1 MTPSTETRNA
11 SSERNRNRPQ
21 SQWQLGSIHRV
32 DRYHDPRKW
41 QERSRRHQPYRT
53 IELLV
58 ANDGRTACPVKA
70 VSHRRWGPKASLDRA
85 CRPAILGHRVPT
97 AGRRT
102 SRTAVAENAENP
114 SLNSTVDCLKIVDTF
129 RFLSFVRFVS
139 R

>member
-11 SSERNRNRPQ
+11 SSERNPDRPQ

-32 DRYHDPRKW
+32 DRYHDPRKIRQW

-53 IELLV
+53 VELLV

-70 VSHRRWGPKASLDRA
+70 VSLRRRGPKASLDRA
-85 CRPAILGHRVPT
+85 CRPAILGHRV
-97 AGRRT
+97 RWL
-102 SRTAVAENAENP
+102 AVAENAENP

-129 RFLSFVRFVS
+129 
-139 R
+139 